1 MNESLRKLLDELMEN
16 PALSLQEFA
25 RDIQMAIASGARID
39 IPSPDSRENL
49 TFLHEL
55 AQVAPDRADLILHAC
70 TADTEANIN
79 ATDIYGQTFGE
90 VLATGK
96 KWDTIRELVDSDTP
110 IFIDSPVSSMPGAE
124 SIYRQAIKS
133 APMSTVRALEAY
145 AQRMDDRGI
154 TSIKL
159 YRDRADRFGETVL
172 HDLASRSDLNVRDF
186 KQYLDMTASDLEGS
200 GLKSL
205 LEARGRNG
213 GNFFNRIVSRDPQ
226 VALEVHR
233 MLKSELA
240 PAEYDASAILGGDA
254 ERPLSDRHFTLPENT
269 VPALQLADNSSPE
282 AEQLM
287 MEIINELGASKLHCH
302 ASNGHTPLSIMAKN
316 GWIQAIV
323 RGVEQGLDINY
334 GSEGYVKNPLNEAMN
349 NTARPDVSYIT
360 VKRLVGMDIDSRW
373 LEPARFSDA
382 SVVGFAVD
390 HGDPDLLWS
399 AIMRGAD
406 PNGHPACDRSPIRS
420 AIENYSRDPEAYE
433 VIMRRLVLS
442 GASLK
447 KLDSDML
454 SPSDRLEQ
462 PEMAA
467 ARDYVHRLATIAGLK
482 DRYGYQFAE
491 LAVDGL
497 SQPQGQLAKPSVS
510 IGTLQMIPGVS
521 RALSDAV
528 ALESSGHERVAAM
541 LKVNPQH
548 DPDISVQDLVNMS
561 RTLLKVPETNREN
574 MLVELDKLRSALTNL
589 SPEQV
594 STEALTKYQNQVM
607 SINRIHNWVRDSLTH
622 SDNLMDA
629 GIMMGEH
636 GRYLERSLRDL
647 ADVAAASPLMLN
659 MEASEFPLKMSID
672 GKWQAEV
679 TIAGDT
685 NQAPVPNKPA
695 SFLFAQR
702 NEGNA
707 FSSARLHNAQ
717 PTDKP
722 LAYLSDITMGSDI
735 PDDLTA
741 GYIRFE
747 NPTVVYVENS
757 LMNEFDV
764 DVGLMREMGHDGVVV
779 YDSMRNSVVGAID
792 LGGQRLEFPE
802 GVTVESSPAPKVE
815 EPDMELKANE
825 PQRRSPGL

>member
-1 MNESLRKLLDELMEN
+1 MNESLRKLLDELMDN
-16 PALSLQEFA
+16 PALSLQDFA
-25 RDIQMAIASGARID
+25 RELQLAITSGARID
-39 IPSPDSRENL
+39 MPSPDSRENL
-49 TFLHEL
+49 AFLHEL
-55 AQVAPDRADLILHAC
+55 ARVAPDRADLILHAC
-70 TADTEANIN
+70 TADPEANIN
-79 ATDIYGQTFGE
+79 VTDVYGQTFGE
-90 VLATGK
+90 QLASKGK
-96 KWDTIRELVDSDTP
+96 WETIRELVDSDTP
-110 IFIDSPVSSMPGAE
+110 IFIDSPVSRMTGAE
-124 SIYRQAIKS
+124 SIYRQAIKT
-133 APMSTVRALEAY
+133 APMSMVRALESFAD
-145 AQRMDDRGI
+145 RMEDRGV
-154 TSIKL
+154 TASKL

-172 HDLASRSDLNVRDF
+172 HGIASRNDLNARDF
-186 KQYLDMTASDLEGS
+186 KQYLDMTASDMQGEE
-200 GLKSL
+200 LKSL

-213 GNFFNRIVSRDPQ
+213 ETFFNRIVSRDPQ

-233 MLKSELA
+233 MLKAELA
-240 PAEYDASAILGGDA
+240 PAEYDVAAILGGDA
-254 ERPLSDRHFTLPENT
+254 ERPLSDRHFSLPENT

-287 MEIINELGASKLHCH
+287 MEIINEVGGSKLHCQ
-302 ASNGHTPLSIMAKN
+302 ASNGQTPLSIMAKH
-316 GWIQAIV
+316 GWIDGIV
-323 RGVEQGLDINY
+323 RSIEQGLDINY
-334 GSEGYVKNPLNEAMN
+334 GVDGYAKNPLNEAMN

-360 VKRLVGMDIDSRW
+360 VKRLVGFGIDKRW
-373 LEPARFSDA
+373 LAPATFSDA

-390 HGDPDLLWS
+390 HGDPELLWD
-399 AIMRGAD
+399 AIMKGAD
-406 PNGHPACDRSPIRS
+406 PNGHPAADRSPIRS
-420 AIENYSRDPEAYE
+420 AIENYSRDAEAYE
-433 VIMRRLVLS
+433 VIMRRLIMS

-467 ARDYVHRLATIAGLK
+467 ARDYVHRLATINGLK

-497 SQPQGQLAKPSVS
+497 SQPHGQLAKPEVS
-510 IGTLQMIPGVS
+510 IGTLQMIPGVT

-528 ALESSGHERVAAM
+528 ALEASGHERVAAM

-548 DPDISVQDLVNMS
+548 DPEVNVQDMVNMS
-561 RTLLKVPETNREN
+561 RTLLKVPESNRQN

-594 STEALTKYQNQVM
+594 SPEALTKYQNQVM
-607 SINRIHNWVRDSLTH
+607 SVNRIHNWVRDSLTH

-629 GIMMGEH
+629 GILMGEH

-659 MEASEFPLKMSID
+659 PAVSEFPLTMSID

-679 TIAGDT
+679 SIAGDT
-685 NQAPVPNKPA
+685 NQAPRPNQPA

-722 LAYLSDITMGSDI
+722 IAYLSDITMGSDI
-735 PDDLTA
+735 PKDLTA
-741 GYIRFE
+741 GYIKFD
-747 NPTVVYVENS
+747 NPAVVHVENS
-757 LMNEFDV
+757 FMNEFDV
-764 DVGLMREMGHDGVVV
+764 DVGMMREMGHDGVVV
-779 YDSMRNSVVGAID
+779 YDSQKNSVVGAID
-792 LGGQRLEFPE
+792 LGGQRMEFPK
-802 GVTVESSPAPKVE
+802 GVTVESTQAPEVE
-815 EPDMELKANE
+815 EPEMDLKVSE
-825 PQRRSPGL
+825 PQRRSPGF